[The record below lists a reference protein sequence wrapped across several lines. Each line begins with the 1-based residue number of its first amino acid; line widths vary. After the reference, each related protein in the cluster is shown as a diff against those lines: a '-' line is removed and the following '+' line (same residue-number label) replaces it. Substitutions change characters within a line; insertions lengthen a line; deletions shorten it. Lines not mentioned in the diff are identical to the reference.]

1 MASRSAVVKKIMRL
15 KLKLTATTESAT
27 VDASGF
33 LPPGVGVLVNICTGN
48 LMIGVSLRTWIV
60 RKHDSLRGFVLCHT
74 HVLPQLG
81 LLTGL

>member
-33 LPPGVGVLVNICTGN
+33 FASGCWFVGQYLH
-48 LMIGVSLRTWIV
+48 
-60 RKHDSLRGFVLCHT
+60 RKPDDWRFFAHMDRA
-74 HVLPQLG
+74 
-81 LLTGL
+81 